1 MDSKTLIKALKI
13 AVRDVIKE
21 ELTEILREGLQSTI
35 TEIKSSSPVP
45 VSRVTGKPVSQSPMK
60 NKVQFQKT
68 GFADILNETP
78 SMKEGSP
85 SVTSFSELMNE
96 NYQDLSFTAADAQGF
111 GMLRTGQQPAT
122 QQVMNDPE
130 TGKTFEVDP
139 AVQKAMTRDYSA
151 LMKAIDKKKGR

>member
-35 TEIKSSSPVP
+35 NEMKSSSPGP
-45 VSRVTGKPVSQSPMK
+45 VSRVTGKPVSQPSVK

-68 GFADILNETP
+68 GFANILNETP
-78 SMKEGSP
+78 SLKEASP
-85 SVTSFSELMNE
+85 SVSSFSEMMNE
-96 NYQDLSFTAADAQGF
+96 NYQDLSFTSADAAGF
-111 GMLRTGQQPAT
+111 GMLRKGQQPAGP
-122 QQVMNDPE
+122 QVMNDPE

-139 AVQKAMTRDYSA
+139 VIAKAMTRDYSD